1 MVRLKQTAR
10 KSTGIHVPGPLE
22 SLWHP
27 ALTEAMEQGTPG
39 ALAAAA
45 SAQSYRPEPDLQYLV
60 EQQFELRHSL
70 CEQPEQLVQRSPFL
84 PESAFG
90 MAPYAAFHGHLP
102 ALEFCLQRGAGLE
115 YTGQRDGAMTRR
127 LLKAGAMLDNP
138 FLLDCLPPAWGSLLA
153 SKAGTW
159 STDAHLP
166 CYPPA
171 FHDAAAELLRITY
184 KHGMSWQGGRLAR
197 WNGWTSGLQ
206 TDEGAGPSRPCGSGD
221 SSNEDGEEEGGSE
234 SD

>member
-90 MAPYAAFHGHLP
+90 MAPYAGVW
-102 ALEFCLQRGAGLE
+102 RAG
-115 YTGQRDGAMTRR
+115 DGAR
-127 LLKAGAMLDNP
+127 LR
-138 FLLDCLPPAWGSLLA
+138 S
-153 SKAGTW
+153 
-159 STDAHLP
+159 
-166 CYPPA
+166 
-171 FHDAAAELLRITY
+171 
-184 KHGMSWQGGRLAR
+184 AR
-197 WNGWTSGLQ
+197 QPSALCSQLQ
-206 TDEGAGPSRPCGSGD
+206 QP
-221 SSNEDGEEEGGSE
+221 
-234 SD
+234 